1 MNSMKVAHKNKS
13 NNILITGGAGF
24 IGSHL
29 VRTLY
34 KRGYNITVL
43 DNLSPQIH
51 GTDPERTS
59 QLFNSLPHA
68 VKFIKGSITS
78 KSDWIQAMQGQSV
91 VAHLAA
97 ETGTGQSM
105 YEIEKYTNVNVIGTS
120 ILLDILTN
128 DRNHSITKILLPS
141 SRSIYGEG
149 KYYSKELGVVYPA
162 HRNKADLLKGD
173 FEVKAEGATTPLQL
187 MDTDENS
194 KLHPSSIYG
203 INKLTQEQMVMTVCE
218 ALGVSCTALRLQN
231 VYGPGQS
238 LKNPY
243 TGILSIFSSLIRTDQ
258 SLNIF
263 EDGLESRDFVYIS
276 DVIWAMVLS
285 IENDTDNVD
294 VYNVGSGMAVN
305 VIKVAETLC
314 KYLNTNVPIEI
325 TGKFRIGDIRHNFA
339 DISKINKALGF
350 EPKYNFEK
358 GIELFTDWV
367 KNQPIKDNNYR
378 QSLYELTERGL
389 FK

>member
-1 MNSMKVAHKNKS
+1 MIFVHRKKL

-24 IGSHL
+24 IGSNL
-29 VRTLY
+29 ARVLY
-34 KRGYNITVL
+34 KRGYNITIL

-51 GTDPERTS
+51 GPEPEISS
-59 QLFNSLPHA
+59 QLFRSLP
-68 VKFIKGSITS
+68 KDIRFIEGSITC
-78 KSDWIQAMQGQSV
+78 KSTWLEALEGQDI

-128 DRNHSITKILLPS
+128 DKNHSVNKIILPS

-149 KYYSKELGVVYPA
+149 KYYSKELGIIYPS
-162 HRNKADLLKGD
+162 HRTEANLLKGE
-173 FEVKAEGATTPLQL
+173 FEVKAEGAVTPLRL
-187 MDTDENS
+187 LATDENS

-203 INKLTQEQMVMTVCE
+203 INKLTQEQMCMTVCE
-218 ALGVSCTALRLQN
+218 AIGISCIALRLQN

-238 LKNPY
+238 LRNPY
-243 TGILSIFSSLIRTDQ
+243 TGILSIFSSLIRTNQ
-258 SLNIF
+258 ALNIF
-263 EDGLESRDFVYIS
+263 EDGKESRDFVYID
-276 DVIWAMVLS
+276 DVVHSIVLS
-285 IENDTDNVD
+285 IEHETDNVD
-294 VYNVGSGMAVN
+294 VFNVGSGVGID

-314 KYLNTNVPIEI
+314 KYLNKTVPIEI
-325 TGKFRIGDIRHNFA
+325 TGKFRIGDIRHNYA
-339 DISKINKALGF
+339 DISKINRALGF
-350 EPKYNFEK
+350 EPKYDFER
-358 GIELFTDWV
+358 GIELFTEWV
-367 KNQPIKDNNYR
+367 KKQPVKDNNYR